1 MDKNKIMQGVSNLY
15 RTFLGDKTTRLS
27 DWIAFKSM
35 IYEYIIQTTNAA
47 NGADKEL
54 ANNTYHIHMGMLKV
68 LNMVEEQYHL
78 SKKDTI
84 I

>member
-15 RTFLGDKTTRLS
+15 KTFFRDKNTRLS

-35 IYEYIIQTTNAA
+35 IYDYIVKTTNAA

-54 ANNTYHIHMGMLKV
+54 ANNTYHIHMGMLKA
-68 LNMVEEQYHL
+68 LSMVEEQYRL